1 MSNTT
6 VSICSSGLVSLPL
19 YYIVPRYVI
28 TLTGILSNIFL
39 LLGMIMDPL
48 KCFRNSSSYLIM
60 NLGVTDI
67 LTCSVAFLFFY
78 WRPCVNGYEMNT
90 FFNFPSYIAYTSIF
104 TMASDR
110 YMSCVHPFKYRV
122 LITRRVSLTVILLQV
137 LLCIGYMILEV
148 FLTNL
153 LVIYSR
159 CIIGFFVLL
168 GAAILYCKATYV
180 LKANSRYLRDATTLS
195 STSQSRMSQS
205 TRLANEKRLLT
216 TMFLVSFIT
225 IATLAPFT
233 AYELFSGTSHY
244 VNENSEFSERDSYH
258 ILVRTLFLVN
268 FSINPFM
275 YAWRLMNY
283 SKTFRTLVIPG
294 YRSRENH
301 RN

>member
-1 MSNTT
+1 
-6 VSICSSGLVSLPL
+6 
-19 YYIVPRYVI
+19 
-28 TLTGILSNIFL
+28 
-39 LLGMIMDPL
+39 
-48 KCFRNSSSYLIM
+48 
-60 NLGVTDI
+60 
-67 LTCSVAFLFFY
+67 
-78 WRPCVNGYEMNT
+78 
-90 FFNFPSYIAYTSIF
+90 
-104 TMASDR
+104 
-110 YMSCVHPFKYRV
+110 
-122 LITRRVSLTVILLQV
+122 
-137 LLCIGYMILEV
+137 MILEV
-148 FLTNL
+148 FLNN
-153 LVIYSR
+153 LVIYSK

-168 GAAILYCKATYV
+168 GAAILYGKATYV

-195 STSQSRMSQS
+195 STSQSRTSQN

-216 TMFLVSFIT
+216 TMFLVSFTT

-233 AYELFSGTSHY
+233 AYELFTGTNHY
-244 VNENSEFSERDSYH
+244 VNENSDISERDSYH